1 MAFCL
6 ITINNLESIWKVW
19 NCNSNNCILLCCF
32 IGYFLIYYLGFSVK
46 IFVLYIC
53 WVPAQYKWLL
63 TNISQMHINLFFLTN
78 KILQLQIQYCSST
91 TTKRKRIT
99 ITLVA
104 AVVVIIILRNDSA
117 VRLIRIL
124 IFFHAKWKV
133 YLALD

>member
-32 IGYFLIYYLGFSVK
+32 IVLFFFFNILPGIFSKNICSLYLLSPCT
-46 IFVLYIC
+46 I
-53 WVPAQYKWLL
+53 QWLL

-91 TTKRKRIT
+91 KRKRIT
-99 ITLVA
+99 IILVA
-104 AVVVIIILRNDSA
+104 VVIIILRNDAA